1 MCEHC
6 GCRQVPPI
14 GELMEEHGALREQAH
29 RVRRSLAAGDRGA
42 ALAELTGLVDRLGR
56 HVRREEAGIFTA
68 LRDQGDF
75 VDEVAALEAEHVDLD
90 TDIAS
95 LDVDAPDFE
104 ARVARLF
111 AVLDEHI
118 EREDLGIFP
127 VSVVTLGATGWAI
140 VDQAHRTSP
149 SFLQDDGAGEPG
161 EPSVA

>member
-1 MCEHC
+1 
-6 GCRQVPPI
+6 
-14 GELMEEHGALREQAH
+14 MEEHGALREQAH
-29 RVRRSLAAGDRGA
+29 RVRRSLAAGDREA
-42 ALAELTGLVDRLGR
+42 ALAELTGLVTRLGR

-68 LRDQGDF
+68 LRDQGDY

-95 LDVDAPDFE
+95 LDVEAPDFE

-127 VSVVTLGATGWAI
+127 VSVVTLGATGWET
-140 VDQAHRTSP
+140 VERAHAEIPTFLTEDTGERT
-149 SFLQDDGAGEPG
+149 PG
-161 EPSVA
+161 